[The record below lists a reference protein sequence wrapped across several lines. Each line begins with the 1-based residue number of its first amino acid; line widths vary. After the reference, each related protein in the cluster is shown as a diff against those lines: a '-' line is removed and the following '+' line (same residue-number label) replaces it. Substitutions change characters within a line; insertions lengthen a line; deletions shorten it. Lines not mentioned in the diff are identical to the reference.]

1 MPTVAD
7 LARDAEYQ
15 RMYNEYKY
23 KGNDGSIE
31 DFIRVHALRNPGSV
45 QLENEYNSALYND
58 PQYPT
63 HNASVGQGIPGTT
76 IRGFAVG

>member
-31 DFIRVHALRNPGSV
+31 DFIRDHAIRNPGSV

-58 PQYPT
+58 SQYL
-63 HNASVGQGIPGTT
+63 NAYNAAVGQGEIG
-76 IRGFAVG
+76 RASCRERV